1 MISWYTFTK
10 IPPMFCNEFQIFKIT
25 FLKLIWDSSVLFL
38 NLDRKLEVPN
48 LDNSKS
54 KCSWWNIKMF
64 SNNFDLEDQI
74 TTHKL
79 SQLVGISHMVCYK
92 MSWKQSYTWHHQGK
106 NWRRKKEMNQDRLL
120 THSRVNGT
128 LKG

>member
-1 MISWYTFTK
+1 
-10 IPPMFCNEFQIFKIT
+10 
-25 FLKLIWDSSVLFL
+25 
-38 NLDRKLEVPN
+38 
-48 LDNSKS
+48 
-54 KCSWWNIKMF
+54 MF

-92 MSWKQSYTWHHQGK
+92 MSWKQSYTGHHQGK

-128 LKG
+128 LKR